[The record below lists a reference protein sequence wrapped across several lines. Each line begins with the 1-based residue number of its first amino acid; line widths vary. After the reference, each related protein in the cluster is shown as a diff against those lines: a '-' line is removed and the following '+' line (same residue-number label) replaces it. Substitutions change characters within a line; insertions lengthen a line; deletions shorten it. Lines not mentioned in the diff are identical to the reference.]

1 MAPVVSGFSEPKE
14 FDDEID
20 DLVENAM
27 NKFFRP
33 EFLNRMDGKVIFKSL
48 KQEDVLKIAEDRS
61 NESTDL
67 RQESK
72 STSSW
77 KQTSSL
83 PKKSRAVIS

>member
-48 KQEDVLKIAEDRS
+48 KQEDVLKIAEDRM
-61 NESTDL
+61 NEEIE
-67 RQESK
+67 RIN
-72 STSSW
+72 
-77 KQTSSL
+77 
-83 PKKSRAVIS
+83 R